1 MLYLNKE
8 DSKILF
14 DTNEVLYELFQ
25 AGLLSS
31 DQEKVLA
38 RFYKLRQESEVHSN
52 RCRNK
57 AKKFV
62 QEKRKTDKTYAHTRN
77 IKNAKA

>member
-1 MLYLNKE
+1 MLYLSKE

-14 DTNEVLYELFQ
+14 DTNMILYELFQ
-25 AGLLSS
+25 AGKLSE

-38 RFYKLRQESEVHSN
+38 RFYRLRQESEAYSN
-52 RCRNK
+52 RHRSK

-62 QEKRKTDKTYAHTRN
+62 QEKRKTDKTYAHTKSR
-77 IKNAKA
+77 KSGV

>member
-1 MLYLNKE
+1 MLYLTKE

-14 DTNEVLYELFQ
+14 DVNEVLYELFQ
-25 AGLLSS
+25 DGKL
-31 DQEKVLA
+31 DERQEKVLGQ
-38 RFYKLRQESEVHSN
+38 FYKLRNDSEAYSN

-62 QEKRKTDKTYAHTRN
+62 QEKRKTNKKYAHTIN
-77 IKNAKA
+77 KKEKKG